1 MNKTGQKIRWGIVG
15 LGRIANQFAE
25 DIQSVPNAEV
35 YAVASRDK
43 EKSKRFAQKHQV
55 GKFYDN
61 YVDLSKDRHVD
72 AVYVATPHA
81 FHKEHTLLF
90 LNRKKAV
97 LCEKPFAMNGLQ
109 VKEMIDTAKTN
120 NTLLMEAMWTF
131 FLPHYQALLKVL
143 QEGTIGDVVN
153 IQADFGFNAVYDPE
167 SRLIKKELGGGSLLD
182 IGIYPIFLALT
193 VLGMPETIDA
203 TATFFDSGVDSACK
217 MIFQYKNNVE
227 ARLESNLLEL
237 TPTEAIIVGTK
248 GKMIIH
254 KKFHAPSS
262 FTIEKDNKVERFD
275 FEVKTH
281 GYSYEIE
288 HFSSL
293 LQNGKKESDIM
304 NFNTSV
310 QLMNLLDAVRNQI
323 GLSY

>member
-1 MNKTGQKIRWGIVG
+1 MNQADQKVRWGIAG
-15 LGRIANQFAE
+15 LGKIANLFAE
-25 DIQSVPNAEV
+25 DIQKVPNAEL

-43 EKSKRFAQKHQV
+43 ENSKRFAQKYNASI
-55 GKFYDN
+55 FYDN
-61 YVDLSKDRHVD
+61 YMNMSKDQQVD
-72 AVYVATPHA
+72 AVYIATPHA

-90 LNRKKAV
+90 LNQKKAV
-97 LCEKPFAMNGLQ
+97 LCEKPFAMESKQ
-109 VKEMIDTAKTN
+109 VRKMVDTAKAN

-131 FLPHYQALLKVL
+131 FLPHYQAVLKAL

-153 IQADFGFNAVYDPE
+153 IQADFGFNPVYDPD

-193 VLGMPETIDA
+193 VLGLPETIDA
-203 TATFFDSGVDSACK
+203 KATFFDSGVDSSCK
-217 MIFQYKNNVE
+217 MIFKYKNNAV
-227 ARLESNLLEL
+227 ARLESNFLKQ
-237 TPTEAIIVGTK
+237 TPTEAIIEGTK

-262 FTIEKDNKVERFD
+262 FSIVKDDKTMRFD

-293 LQNGKKESDIM
+293 FQNGKKESDIM
-304 NFNTSV
+304 SFKTSM
-310 QLMNLLDAVRNQI
+310 QLITLLDTVRNQI
-323 GLSY
+323 KLRY

>member
-1 MNKTGQKIRWGIVG
+1 MNQADQKVRWGIAG
-15 LGRIANQFAE
+15 LGKIANLFAE
-25 DIQSVPNAEV
+25 DIQKVPNAEL

-43 EKSKRFAQKHQV
+43 ENSKRFAQKYNASI
-55 GKFYDN
+55 FYDN
-61 YVDLSKDRHVD
+61 YMNMSKDQQVD
-72 AVYVATPHA
+72 AVYIATPHA

-90 LNRKKAV
+90 LNQKKAV
-97 LCEKPFAMNGLQ
+97 LCEKPFAMDSKQ
-109 VKEMIDTAKTN
+109 VREMVDTAKAN
-120 NTLLMEAMWTF
+120 NTLLMEAMWTY
-131 FLPHYQALLKVL
+131 FLPHFQAVLKVL
-143 QEGTIGDVVN
+143 KEGTIGDVVY

-193 VLGMPETIDA
+193 SLGMPKTIDA
-203 TATFFDSGVDSACK
+203 KATFFDSGVDSSCK
-217 MIFQYKNNVE
+217 MIFKYKNNVE
-227 ARLESNLLEL
+227 ARLESNLLEQ

-254 KKFHAPSS
+254 NKFHAPSS
-262 FTIEKDNKVERFD
+262 FSIEKENKTGRFD

-304 NFNTSV
+304 NFNTSK
-310 QLMNLLDAVRNQI
+310 QLISLLDAVRNQI
-323 GLSY
+323 GLRY